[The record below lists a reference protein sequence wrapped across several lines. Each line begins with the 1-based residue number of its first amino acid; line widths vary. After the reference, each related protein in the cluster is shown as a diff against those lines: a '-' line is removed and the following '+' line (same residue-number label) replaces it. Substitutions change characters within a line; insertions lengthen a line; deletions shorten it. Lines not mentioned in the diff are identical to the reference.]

1 MGDPLELE
9 ESVARIDRS
18 IAEAGVACP
27 GFAIWIGTEPTFTDR
42 LSEAPEW
49 LNEALGADK
58 ERRARQLLEL
68 LRAQQP
74 GAVVLRTVGRQYGG
88 EPRPRWSYGLYAR
101 RDAQPVWRGP
111 PDDLGGVA
119 AAVAPLA
126 ALHAALIA
134 ALCARGWLATSAGD
148 FADGSLRL
156 VFRVDG
162 QPSVALAAGDPRL
175 ARPSI
180 HDAPIPDAGVHDELA
195 ALGDQLVVLGM
206 AEHQASVEL
215 PAFASVPLFLDFLS
229 LLAEAAMSAGVS
241 HLTLRG
247 FPPPVDASVALLTV
261 TPDPAVLEVNQAPAT
276 DIRSFL
282 EHNRQLFA
290 LAAEVGLAPFRLHYN
305 GTVTD
310 SGGGGQLTIGGPTP
324 ASSPFFVTPQLLP
337 RLVRYLLRHPSLS
350 YWFATSYIG
359 GSSQSPRPDEGL
371 GDSLEELAVALEQLS
386 RIEAPAPDV
395 LWGTLRHFLADC
407 SGNPHRSE
415 LNIEKLYNPYL
426 PGRGRLGL
434 AEFRAFRMAASAE
447 RLAAVALLVRAL
459 CAMLAKSDVVPELTR
474 WGSALHDRFALP
486 SQLRGDLRQVLDDLA
501 GAGLALGPSIEA
513 ELLAD
518 PDRHIGTL
526 ELASCRLDIERAFE
540 FWPLVGDVA
549 SQESVSSRLVDSSSA
564 RIEVRLSSTR
574 GALEA
579 QDCDVLVNGYRLPL
593 VPVRTAD
600 FDGYAFGVRYRS
612 FVPTIGLHPS
622 IASCSCLVLDLIDRR
637 SGESVRGSAH
647 AWRPDGSAY
656 PGLPTSAE
664 DAAQRRAERFVVTR
678 PAAHEGATSRTPPS
692 SALTP
697 FCFDLRRV

>member
-1 MGDPLELE
+1 MTNTPLDLE
-9 ESVARIDRS
+9 ESVVRIDRG
-18 IAEAGVACP
+18 IAEAGMAV
-27 GFAIWIGTEPTFTDR
+27 WIGAEPTFTVR

-49 LNEALGADK
+49 LNEALGVDK

-68 LRAQQP
+68 LRERQP

-101 RDAQPVWRGP
+101 RDGQPAWRGP
-111 PDDLGGVA
+111 PDDLGGTAPTVT
-119 AAVAPLA
+119 PLA
-126 ALHAALIA
+126 ALHAALIT
-134 ALCARGWLATSAGD
+134 ALSARGWLAASAGD
-148 FADGSLRL
+148 FSDGSLRL
-156 VFRVDG
+156 VFRFDG
-162 QPSVALAAGDPRL
+162 QPSVALAASDPRL
-175 ARPSI
+175 GRPSI
-180 HDAPIPDAGVHDELA
+180 HDAPLPDAGVHDELA

-206 AEHQASVEL
+206 AQQQASVEL
-215 PAFASVPLFLDFLS
+215 PAFASVPQFLDFLG
-229 LLAEAAMSAGVS
+229 LLSQAATSAGVS
-241 HLTLRG
+241 HLSLRG
-247 FPPPVDASVALLTV
+247 FPPPVDASVALMTL
-261 TPDPAVLEVNQAPAT
+261 TPDPAVLEVNQAPAA

-305 GTVTD
+305 GNVTD

-350 YWFATSYIG
+350 YWFATSYVG

-371 GDSLEELAVALEQLS
+371 GDSLDELAVALEQLS

-395 LWGTLRHFLADC
+395 IWGTLRHFLADC

-434 AEFRAFRMAASAE
+434 AEFRAFRMATSAE

-459 CAMLAKSDVVPELTR
+459 CAMLAKRDVVPELTR

-486 SQLRGDLRQVLDDLA
+486 SQLRGDLRQVFEDLA
-501 GAGLALGPSIEA
+501 GAGFALGASIEA
-513 ELLAD
+513 ELLAA
-518 PDRHIGTL
+518 PDRHVGTL
-526 ELASCRLDIERAFE
+526 ELTSCRLDVERAFE

-564 RIEVRLSSTR
+564 RIEVRLSGTR
-574 GALEA
+574 GALDA

-593 VPVRTAD
+593 VPVRTQD

-622 IASCSCLVLDLIDRR
+622 IGALSCIVLDLVDRR
-637 SGESVRGSAH
+637 SGERARGSSH
-647 AWRPDGSAY
+647 AWRPDGGAY
-656 PGLPTSAE
+656 PGLPTTEEEAS
-664 DAAQRRAERFVVTR
+664 QRRAERFVATR
-678 PAAHEGATSRTPPS
+678 LPAHEGDSGRAPPN

-697 FCFDLRRV
+697 FCLDLRRV

>member
-1 MGDPLELE
+1 MKNSPPELE
-9 ESVARIDRS
+9 ESVARIDRI
-18 IAEAGVACP
+18 IAEAGMAV
-27 GFAIWIGTEPTFTDR
+27 WIGAEPTFTDR
-42 LSEAPEW
+42 RSEAPEW

-68 LRAQQP
+68 LRERQP
-74 GAVVLRTVGRQYGG
+74 GAVVLRTVGRQYAG
-88 EPRPRWSYGLYAR
+88 EPRPRWGYGLYAR
-101 RDAQPVWRGP
+101 RDGQPVWRGP
-111 PDDLGGVA
+111 PDDLGGA
-119 AAVAPLA
+119 APAVAPLA

-134 ALCARGWLATSAGD
+134 ALCARGWIAANAGD
-148 FADGSLRL
+148 FGDGTLRL

-162 QPSVALAAGDPRL
+162 QPSVALAAGDVRL
-175 ARPSI
+175 GRPSI
-180 HDAPIPDAGVHDELA
+180 HDAPIPDTGAQDELA

-206 AEHQASVEL
+206 AQNQASVEL
-215 PAFASVPLFLDFLS
+215 PAFASVPQFLDFLS
-229 LLAEAAMSAGVS
+229 LLADAATSAGVS

-247 FPPPVDASVALLTV
+247 FPPPVDASVALMTL
-261 TPDPAVLEVNQAPAT
+261 TPDPAVLEVNQAPAA

-282 EHNRQLFA
+282 DHNRQLFA
-290 LAAEVGLAPFRLHYN
+290 LATEVGLAPFRLHYN

-324 ASSPFFVTPQLLP
+324 AASPFFVTPQLLP

-371 GDSLEELAVALEQLS
+371 GDALEELALALEQLA
-386 RIEAPAPDV
+386 RIEAPAPDL

-407 SGNPHRSE
+407 SGNPHRAE

-501 GAGLALGPSIEA
+501 RAGLALGPSIEA

-518 PDRHIGTL
+518 PDRHMGTL
-526 ELASCRLDIERAFE
+526 ELASCRLEVERAFE

-593 VPVRTAD
+593 VPVRTPD

-612 FVPTIGLHPS
+612 FVPAIGLHPS

-637 SGESVRGSAH
+637 SGERARGSAY
-647 AWRPDGSAY
+647 AWRPDGGAY

-664 DAAQRRAERFVVTR
+664 DAALRRAERFVVT
-678 PAAHEGATSRTPPS
+678 PLAEHESTTGRTPPS
-692 SALTP
+692 GALTP